1 MDEKRQEAVM
11 HEFNGDEAL
20 GGSVMAAYK
29 DALKYLKRFSDEST
43 DSVFDGLK
51 DRGPGGFMAELAL
64 NSARLAA
71 AIETV
76 AFVFGKTE
84 DQVRLDAMKLVFGE
98 EH

>member
-1 MDEKRQEAVM
+1 MDEKRQEEVM
-11 HEFNGDEAL
+11 HEFMGDEAL

-76 AFVFGKTE
+76 AFVFGKT
-84 DQVRLDAMKLVFGE
+84 
-98 EH
+98 